1 MSPFKPKGDRS
12 MRVVVAE
19 IVANTEPGN
28 LITYEVLAEALDLD
42 EEKERDQIRQA
53 VSAARQTVLRDHNK
67 ALVAIRGEGY
77 RVALAREFAGLAQG
91 HRQKADR
98 QMTKALDIV
107 KHVDENQLSPA
118 ELQRHRAV
126 ATVITNLHAR
136 MTDAEERLQQLEAA
150 VFGKKPPVIQGEI
163 EPELQAT
170 RSLDKRSVAENSRA
184 ESS

>member
-1 MSPFKPKGDRS
+1 MTEVLTMSPFQPKGDRS
-12 MRVVVAE
+12 MRVIVAE
-19 IVANTEPGN
+19 LVANTTPGD
-28 LITYEVLAEALDLD
+28 LITYETLAEALDLD
-42 EEKERDQIRQA
+42 EKEQRDQIRQA
-53 VSAARQTVLRDHNK
+53 VSAARQTVLRDYNK

-126 ATVITNLHAR
+126 ATIITTLHSR
-136 MTDAEERLQQLEAA
+136 LTDAESRLQQLEAA
-150 VFGKKPPVIQGEI
+150 VFGKKPPVIQGEV
-163 EPELQAT
+163 EPEL
-170 RSLDKRSVAENSRA
+170 
-184 ESS
+184 